1 MDPEQGQQKTDWA
14 QIKLNE
20 QIQSFLFSGEI
31 NKKNFQNQI
40 LVMAVH
46 DTDVI
51 IAAGFVCFELFWT
64 FENIYFKEC

>member
-31 NKKNFQNQI
+31 NKKRF
-40 LVMAVH
+40 LEL
-46 DTDVI
+46 DTSD
-51 IAAGFVCFELFWT
+51 GCT
-64 FENIYFKEC
+64 